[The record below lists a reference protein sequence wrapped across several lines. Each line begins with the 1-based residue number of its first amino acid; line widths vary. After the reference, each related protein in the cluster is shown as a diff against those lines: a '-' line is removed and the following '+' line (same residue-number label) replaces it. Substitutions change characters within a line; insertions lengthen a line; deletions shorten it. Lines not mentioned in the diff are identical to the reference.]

1 MFICFCK
8 LGIEDRERFWERI
21 GCIGLVKKEFR
32 DLYFENIE
40 LVWELGV
47 MEGGSV
53 WSVVSVEYRWCGV
66 RCGGYIVWNERI
78 IVWNI
83 SF

>member
-21 GCIGLVKKEFR
+21 RCIGLVKKEFR

-53 WSVVSVEYRWCGV
+53 WS
-66 RCGGYIVWNERI
+66 GG
-78 IVWNI
+78 
-83 SF
+83 